1 MEKFNR
7 FAVPSEPGLTNAQ
20 LMLQNE
26 DLKPVEAERR
36 VWTSKNFV
44 FFWISDSFNI
54 NTWMISSSNIVD
66 GLSWWQSWL
75 CVWIGYGITAG
86 FVVLTGRIG
95 AKYHLSFPVIARA
108 SFGIW
113 GGLWPVLNRAAMACI
128 WYGVQGWIGG
138 TCVYLMIR
146 SIWPSWDAYGPEGSK
161 NSMPASSGTNTR
173 DFVSFFLFWAGSLPF
188 LWPAVHK
195 IRHLFT
201 VKAAVVP
208 VAGMAFFIWAVVR
221 ADGLGP
227 IVKQRGALQGSALA
241 WAVIKGIMSAIA
253 NFATLIVNDPDFS
266 RFARTPRDAF
276 WSQLL
281 TIPIGFALTSFVGI
295 IVSSSSTVIFNLDE
309 PIWSPLTLLTM
320 FLEEPN
326 VTGATRFGVFIIAAS
341 FALAQLGTNIA
352 ANSISAGTDLT
363 ALLPRWISIRRGSYL
378 CAIVGLAMCPWHLLS
393 SSNNFTTY
401 LSAYSVFLSS
411 IAGVMCADYYLVR
424 KGYLQT
430 KDLYS
435 ADRKGPYFFH
445 GGVSWRGYAA
455 YLAGILPN
463 VVGFV
468 GAVGV
473 EVPKGATYLY
483 NLNFFGGFIVAA
495 AIYWILCK
503 IKPIPACSDIWR
515 EVDNDVEYDEDDV
528 DDDVS
533 DVRDERR
540 GRRRRNLAYGEEE
553 SDSDAKRQTTEL
565 PKGVV

>member
-1 MEKFNR
+1 MKKADKFH
-7 FAVPSEPGLTNAQ
+7 FPPTT
-20 LMLQNE
+20 
-26 DLKPVEAERR
+26 D
-36 VWTSKNFV
+36 
-44 FFWISDSFNI
+44 
-54 NTWMISSSNIVD
+54 TWMISSSNIVD

-75 CVWIGYGITAG
+75 CVWVGYGITAG

-113 GGLWPVLNRAAMACI
+113 GGLWPVLNRAVMACI

-295 IVSSSSTVIFNLDE
+295 IVSSSSTVSHANHRSIILFFSFSFFLLFKKRHQN
-309 PIWSPLTLLTM
+309 ILTKQ
-320 FLEEPN
+320 PS
-326 VTGATRFGVFIIAAS
+326 R
-341 FALAQLGTNIA
+341 
-352 ANSISAGTDLT
+352 
-363 ALLPRWISIRRGSYL
+363 
-378 CAIVGLAMCPWHLLS
+378 S
-393 SSNNFTTY
+393 SSTSTNP
-401 LSAYSVFLSS
+401 SGPPSPSS
-411 IAGVMCADYYLVR
+411 
-424 KGYLQT
+424 
-430 KDLYS
+430 
-435 ADRKGPYFFH
+435 P
-445 GGVSWRGYAA
+445 
-455 YLAGILPN
+455 
-463 VVGFV
+463 
-468 GAVGV
+468 
-473 EVPKGATYLY
+473 
-483 NLNFFGGFIVAA
+483 
-495 AIYWILCK
+495 
-503 IKPIPACSDIWR
+503 CSSK
-515 EVDNDVEYDEDDV
+515 NP
-528 DDDVS
+528 
-533 DVRDERR
+533 
-540 GRRRRNLAYGEEE
+540 
-553 SDSDAKRQTTEL
+553 T
-565 PKGVV
+565 

>member
-1 MEKFNR
+1 
-7 FAVPSEPGLTNAQ
+7 
-20 LMLQNE
+20 
-26 DLKPVEAERR
+26 
-36 VWTSKNFV
+36 
-44 FFWISDSFNI
+44 
-54 NTWMISSSNIVD
+54 MISSSNIVD

-75 CVWIGYGITAG
+75 CVWVGYGITAG

-113 GGLWPVLNRAAMACI
+113 GGLWPVLNRAVMACI

-295 IVSSSSTVIFNLDE
+295 IVSSSSTVSHANQRSIFFLFFFFFFPKKTSKHTNKTKLQVIFNLDE

-430 KDLYS
+430 KNLYS
-435 ADRKGPYFFH
+435 AHRKGPYFFH

-473 EVPKGATYLY
+473 DVPKGKLY
-483 NLNFFGGFIVAA
+483 IFFF
-495 AIYWILCK
+495 
-503 IKPIPACSDIWR
+503 
-515 EVDNDVEYDEDDV
+515 
-528 DDDVS
+528 
-533 DVRDERR
+533 
-540 GRRRRNLAYGEEE
+540 
-553 SDSDAKRQTTEL
+553 
-565 PKGVV
+565 

>member
-1 MEKFNR
+1 
-7 FAVPSEPGLTNAQ
+7 
-20 LMLQNE
+20 
-26 DLKPVEAERR
+26 
-36 VWTSKNFV
+36 
-44 FFWISDSFNI
+44 
-54 NTWMISSSNIVD
+54 
-66 GLSWWQSWL
+66 
-75 CVWIGYGITAG
+75 
-86 FVVLTGRIG
+86 
-95 AKYHLSFPVIARA
+95 
-108 SFGIW
+108 
-113 GGLWPVLNRAAMACI
+113 
-128 WYGVQGWIGG
+128 
-138 TCVYLMIR
+138 
-146 SIWPSWDAYGPEGSK
+146 
-161 NSMPASSGTNTR
+161 
-173 DFVSFFLFWAGSLPF
+173 
-188 LWPAVHK
+188 
-195 IRHLFT
+195 
-201 VKAAVVP
+201 
-208 VAGMAFFIWAVVR
+208 
-221 ADGLGP
+221 
-227 IVKQRGALQGSALA
+227 
-241 WAVIKGIMSAIA
+241 
-253 NFATLIVNDPDFS
+253 
-266 RFARTPRDAF
+266 
-276 WSQLL
+276 
-281 TIPIGFALTSFVGI
+281 
-295 IVSSSSTVIFNLDE
+295 
-309 PIWSPLTLLTM
+309 M

-326 VTGATRFGVFIIAAS
+326 VTGATRFGVFTIAAS

-430 KDLYS
+430 RNLYS

-473 EVPKGATYLY
+473 EVPKGELYFFFLFQKNIFFFRCLSEDTMAIHALLIARRELPVTHSLIPTLGATYLY

-495 AIYWILCK
+495 AIYWTLCK

-515 EVDNDVEYDEDDV
+515 EVDNDVEYDEDDDD

-533 DVRDERR
+533 DERNERR